1 MSEKNYDIYL
11 DLGSSKIR
19 VTAFDKQEK
28 NQIFFLEKD
37 CLSCLK
43 LNQLNLLE
51 TDHIIEETVFEIE
64 KKTGEYLS
72 NINLMLDTSDAFSI
86 ILSVSKKNEK
96 KIITKQDVQ
105 YLIQD
110 AKQQILSGYSD
121 KSIIHIII
129 NNYKVDDTDYESLPL
144 NIEGKKFSIDVVFIC
159 FPKEIIKNLEKLF
172 SKHQI
177 SIDQFI
183 CSSYAKS
190 FNYKKYFSEF
200 NQIAF
205 LDIGYEKTSVIFY
218 EKEKLKFF
226 NVLSIGGHHI
236 TKDISKVLNLNIE
249 LSEKIKSNLNKDIIF
264 SENEE
269 NTEIFENEF
278 INIIKDKKLSF
289 DLIKKIIFARI
300 EETLNLSFKTIDRNN
315 PSELKKELKIILIG
329 QGSKILNNKY
339 IDMKETTP
347 LVDEIDFFEESTTN
361 ICESGLKLM
370 QGINKQEVVIIP
382 KKLKKKGLFE
392 RLFYFF
398 K

>member
-19 VTAFDKQEK
+19 ATAFDKQEK

-37 CLSCLK
+37 CLTCLK

-96 KIITKQDVQ
+96 KTITKQDVQ

-144 NIEGKKFSIDVVFIC
+144 NIECKKFSIDIVFIC

-172 SKHQI
+172 NKHQI

-190 FNYKKYFSEF
+190 FNYKKHFNEF

-249 LSEKIKSNLNKDIIF
+249 LSEKIKSNLNKGIIF

-269 NTEIFENEF
+269 NTEIFKNEF

-300 EETLNLSFKTIDRNN
+300 EETLNLSFKTIDKNKS
-315 PSELKKELKIILIG
+315 SELKKELKIILIG

>member
-129 NNYKVDDTDYESLPL
+129 NNYKVDDIDYESLPL
-144 NIEGKKFSIDVVFIC
+144 NIEYKKFSIDVVFIC

-172 SKHQI
+172 NKHQI

-190 FNYKKYFSEF
+190 FNYKKHFNEF
-200 NQIAF
+200 NQIVF

-249 LSEKIKSNLNKDIIF
+249 LSEKIKSNLNKGIVF

-269 NTEIFENEF
+269 NMEIFKNEF

-300 EETLNLSFKTIDRNN
+300 EEILNLSFKTIDKNK

-339 IDMKETTP
+339 IDIKETTP

-392 RLFYFF
+392 RLFYFL

>member
-28 NQIFFLEKD
+28 NQIFFLEKN
-37 CLSCLK
+37 CLTCLK

-172 SKHQI
+172 NKHQI

-190 FNYKKYFSEF
+190 FNYKKHFSEF

-249 LSEKIKSNLNKDIIF
+249 LSEKIKSNLNKGIIF

-300 EETLNLSFKTIDRNN
+300 EETLNLSFKTIDKNN
-315 PSELKKELKIILIG
+315 PSELKKKLKIILIG

>member
-37 CLSCLK
+37 CLTCLK

-129 NNYKVDDTDYESLPL
+129 NNYKIDDTDYESLPL

-172 SKHQI
+172 NKHQI

-190 FNYKKYFSEF
+190 FNYKKHFNEF

-218 EKEKLKFF
+218 EKEKLIFF

-249 LSEKIKSNLNKDIIF
+249 LSEKIKSNLNKGIIF

-269 NTEIFENEF
+269 NTEIFKNEF

-300 EETLNLSFKTIDRNN
+300 EETLNLSFKTIDKNKS
-315 PSELKKELKIILIG
+315 SELKKELKIILIG

>member
-37 CLSCLK
+37 CLTCLK

-64 KKTGEYLS
+64 KKTGEYLN

-110 AKQQILSGYSD
+110 AKQQILSGHFD

-129 NNYKVDDTDYESLPL
+129 NNYKVDDIDYESLPL
-144 NIEGKKFSIDVVFIC
+144 NIECKKFFIDVVFIC

-172 SKHQI
+172 NKHQI

-190 FNYKKYFSEF
+190 FNYKKHFNEF

-269 NTEIFENEF
+269 NTEIFKNEF

-300 EETLNLSFKTIDRNN
+300 EETLNLSFKTIDKNKS
-315 PSELKKELKIILIG
+315 SELTKELKIILIG

-361 ICESGLKLM
+361 ICESGLKLT
-370 QGINKQEVVIIP
+370 QGINRQEVVIIP

>member
-28 NQIFFLEKD
+28 NQIFFLEKN
-37 CLSCLK
+37 CLTCLK

-96 KIITKQDVQ
+96 KNITKQDVQ

-172 SKHQI
+172 NKHQI

-236 TKDISKVLNLNIE
+236 TKDISKMLSLNIE
-249 LSEKIKSNLNKDIIF
+249 LSEKIKSNLNKGIIF

-269 NTEIFENEF
+269 NTEIFKNEF

-300 EETLNLSFKTIDRNN
+300 EETLNLSFKTIDKNKS
-315 PSELKKELKIILIG
+315 SELKKELKIILIG

>member
-1 MSEKNYDIYL
+1 MSENYDIYL

-19 VTAFDKQEK
+19 ATAFDKQEK

-37 CLSCLK
+37 CLTCLK

-129 NNYKVDDTDYESLPL
+129 NNYKVDDIDYESLPL
-144 NIEGKKFSIDVVFIC
+144 NIEYKKFSIDVVFIC

-172 SKHQI
+172 NKHQI

-190 FNYKKYFSEF
+190 FNYKKHFNEF

-269 NTEIFENEF
+269 NAEIFENEF
-278 INIIKDKKLSF
+278 INIIKDKKLSIE
-289 DLIKKIIFARI
+289 LIKKIIFARI
-300 EETLNLSFKTIDRNN
+300 EEILNLSFKTIDKNK

>member
-37 CLSCLK
+37 CLTCLK

-144 NIEGKKFSIDVVFIC
+144 NIECKKFSIDVVFIC

-172 SKHQI
+172 NKRQI

-190 FNYKKYFSEF
+190 FNYKKHFNEF

-249 LSEKIKSNLNKDIIF
+249 LSEKIKFNLNKDIIF
-264 SENEE
+264 SDNEE
-269 NTEIFENEF
+269 NTEIFKNEF

-289 DLIKKIIFARI
+289 DLIKRIIFARI
-300 EETLNLSFKTIDRNN
+300 EETLNLSFKITVK
-315 PSELKKELKIILIG
+315 LTFKI
-329 QGSKILNNKY
+329 
-339 IDMKETTP
+339 T
-347 LVDEIDFFEESTTN
+347 F
-361 ICESGLKLM
+361 
-370 QGINKQEVVIIP
+370 
-382 KKLKKKGLFE
+382 
-392 RLFYFF
+392 
-398 K
+398 

>member
-37 CLSCLK
+37 CLTCLK

-72 NINLMLDTSDAFSI
+72 NINLMIDTSDAFSI

-110 AKQQILSGYSD
+110 AKQQILSGHSD

-129 NNYKVDDTDYESLPL
+129 NNYKVDDIDYESLPL

-190 FNYKKYFSEF
+190 FNYKKHFNEF

-249 LSEKIKSNLNKDIIF
+249 LSEKIKSNLNKGIIF
-264 SENEE
+264 SEDEE
-269 NTEIFENEF
+269 NTEIFKNEF
-278 INIIKDKKLSF
+278 INSIKDKKLSF

-300 EETLNLSFKTIDRNN
+300 EETLNLSFKMIDKNN

-329 QGSKILNNKY
+329 KGSKILNNKY

-370 QGINKQEVVIIP
+370 QGINKQEVLIIP